1 MTITKTMSD
10 NEIRKELK
18 SINAI
23 IKNRYSGY
31 MMMFA
36 KELKNKAYKH
46 NDVLGVKEYMVN
58 GNRVLVC
65 FQKFVATNKLSNL
78 WVTHIVVTED
88 NGAFITYEN
97 ERGNIFFNHF
107 TNHAIDRIRERTG
120 LTLKDFFVNELV
132 IKADT
137 TFNYIKYE
145 EYGYDDSTYIVAIG
159 RCFFIVSKCEN
170 KVEVKTTLDKDD
182 LYSNQM
188 RLYIDS
194 KRGADKFADKMY
206 YKIADNLKESGFKK
220 TSDFIKM
227 CA

>member
-1 MTITKTMSD
+1 M
-10 NEIRKELK
+10 
-18 SINAI
+18 
-23 IKNRYSGY
+23 
-31 MMMFA
+31 
-36 KELKNKAYKH
+36 
-46 NDVLGVKEYMVN
+46 
-58 GNRVLVC
+58 
-65 FQKFVATNKLSNL
+65 

-97 ERGNIFFNHF
+97 ERGDIFFNHF
-107 TNHAIDRIRERTG
+107 TNHAIDRMRERTG
-120 LTLKDFFVNELV
+120 LTLKDFFVNEFV

-137 TFNYIKYE
+137 TLDFLKYG
-145 EYGYDDSTYIVAIG
+145 EYGYDDSTYIVSIG
-159 RCFFIVSKCEN
+159 RCFFIVCKCDN
-170 KVEVKTTLDKDD
+170 KIEVVTALDKDN

-206 YKIADNLKESGFKK
+206 YEIADSLKRTGFKK

>member
-10 NEIRKELK
+10 NEISKELK

-23 IKNRYSGY
+23 IKSRYSGY

-46 NDVLGVKEYMVN
+46 NDVLGVKEYTVN

-107 TNHAIDRIRERTG
+107 TKHSIDRMQERTG
-120 LTLKDFFVNELV
+120 LTLKDFFVNEFV
-132 IKADT
+132 IKAGAT
-137 TFNYIKYE
+137 LNYLEYD
-145 EYGYDDSTYIVAIG
+145 EYGYDDSIYIVSIG
-159 RCFFIVSKCEN
+159 RCFFIVCKCDN
-170 KVEVKTTLDKDD
+170 KAEVVTALDKDN

-206 YKIADNLKESGFKK
+206 YEIADSLKRTGVKK
-220 TSDFIKM
+220 TSDFIKK